1 MGCGTTDN
9 NLARWF
15 LIMNNSLNEIL
26 WLYRKAL
33 DGGKGS
39 GNFGHKGRPG
49 KRGGS
54 GKGVNK
60 VLDDNQI
67 NAIWEEY
74 VKRVN
79 ALGENDQYGWAYG
92 WISQKG
98 WDKDRNSAKQL
109 LNNIIETGIG
119 IFKTDEDVDKAEKQY
134 EEAIKNGDKK
144 TAEKIKKIL
153 RWNMTIEAMYDV
165 ASEMYGEEI
174 KDIQNNNSDK
184 NEPKQEHI
192 NNKKDLSK
200 GYDITNDTDIF
211 NEKGEAKIEFNDIS
225 ANAFNNKIIKDFI
238 GSDFNDDRADRF
250 RQIIELNKSQFINFM
265 NNKELHSKYEGMT
278 DILKEQILDSNSI
291 GLFLDYPSILPDKT
305 KNLYFAL
312 AKDII
317 GDNNYLEEMDEVKIV
332 EPYIPTQHMKK
343 QKGSFV
349 IIDTPS
355 LFYLSDIM
363 KDNPQLQEFIERNGF
378 EMYQLDIKKGVY
390 LDMKESIE
398 YLKRFGLGSSTAN
411 ITKEKIEEVKSDVLT
426 EPFSDIREA
435 AYTYL
440 LLDLLEKGEISRVPH
455 ELGYFCRDLIKDVRN
470 RYTTDYFDIEL
481 NIPEIQGIKNVNGF
495 LGYNFKPKDNV
506 YTSSIFS
513 KPCELDLKYLKDEMV
528 DNKSS
533 VTYLGVN
540 AQLLYQN
547 MQDLGVEQ
555 FIKNMKDK
563 EEREKALNEFLDI
576 IYNDGDA
583 DAFYSK
589 YNKDFG
595 PELKGQWD
603 LIKTSAPVM
612 IYNEDVNTK
621 LAKQNYQDDIV
632 YSNTTTYFATLLGQ
646 YYKLDGQNLYN
657 SLGSFIMSQ
666 LTSRFRS
673 SAFSD
678 NDNYINMPDE
688 KLDSYLNN
696 VDIGNEHSLEIA
708 CKCLAVKDMRKNG
721 FDKELSKVKTKEDF
735 FNILSKISEKMQ
747 DGSYHISKDNE
758 YSKIYEVDCFQD
770 EVKQNISGDLIKT
783 DTTEL
788 DNDID
793 FISGIQYDI
802 GWTSGYIRQ
811 VLENSGLYNNHMGFI
826 EEEEVLKKR
835 LYKKKFLQSEK
846 AKKLIEPCLSSIA
859 DELVKDFNYAA
870 AKKAPSV
877 YLKDFLRK
885 KLIMPAFKEKKYDEA
900 ALYVLAYIAMSSF
913 KDINIDNINSFVS
926 GSRKGDVN
934 KKNELREGFINGYR
948 YIYDKSVKDD
958 TYKNIFVRNPNI
970 DRFNINKENI
980 ISSIKSNRINERY
993 QKIKNKPDIKTNFL
1007 DTTVIKD
1014 VKLDKKWSPQQ
1025 ALDFI
1030 KKLVPCL
1037 NLPNNF
1043 YRSLIRGREV
1053 ATKQMGESY
1062 IDDAARREFLMTTYK
1077 TDSSFAKI
1085 RQEYANHGEA
1095 EPVMEKIRSNFKNK
1109 YIYNYDDVRSLISY
1123 ITTNGSYYTSA
1134 LQEDNEGMGSFMRML
1149 VASSPVVNGEFCR
1162 FENPADTYR
1171 MYGDIKVGDS
1181 ITMNAQ
1187 HFTYD
1192 AKSFG
1197 EQACKYFGK
1206 QCFRVKG
1213 EVPFLNMMP
1222 YVRPKKLTEWEGL
1235 IAGCFKVVKITK
1247 GQKIYN
1253 AFPDVIYDLE
1263 FDWDKWKS
1271 YIHANSKLFANQIGL
1286 YDRNGK
1292 MKVKDFL
1299 NNLLKIRLLR
1309 FR

>member
-1 MGCGTTDN
+1 MITKD
-9 NLARWF
+9 L
-15 LIMNNSLNEIL
+15 LNDII
-26 WLYRKAL
+26 KVL

-79 ALGENDQYGWAYG
+79 ALGENDQYGWVYG
-92 WISQKG
+92 WVSQKG
-98 WDKDRNSAKQL
+98 WDKDKNSAKQL
-109 LNNIIETGIG
+109 LNNIIEKGIG
-119 IFKTDEDVDKAEKQY
+119 IFKTDEDVGKAEQQY

-165 ASEMYGEEI
+165 ACEMYGEEI

-225 ANAFNNKIIKDFI
+225 ANAFNNKIIKDFM
-238 GSDFNDDRADRF
+238 GNNFNDDRADRF

-265 NNKELHSKYEGMT
+265 NNKELNNKYEGMADT
-278 DILKEQILDSNSI
+278 LKEQILDSNSI
-291 GLFLDYPSILPDKT
+291 GLFLDYPSILPDET

-317 GDNNYLEEMDEVKIV
+317 GDNNYLEKMDEVKIT

-343 QKGSFV
+343 QKAGFR
-349 IIDTPS
+349 INHTPI
-355 LFYLSDIM
+355 LFLLSDIM
-363 KDNPQLQEFIERNGF
+363 KDNPQLQEFIEKNGF
-378 EMYQLDIKKGVY
+378 EMYDMDIKKSVY
-390 LDMKESIE
+390 LNMSEGEE
-398 YLKRFGLGSSTAN
+398 YLKRFGLDSSTAN
-411 ITKEKIEEVKSDVLT
+411 ITKEKIEDVKSDILT
-426 EPFSDIREA
+426 EPFSDIRTA
-435 AYTYL
+435 ACIYL
-440 LLDLLEKGEISRVPH
+440 LLDMLEKGEISRVPH
-455 ELGYFCRDLIKDVRN
+455 NLDYFVRDLIVNVRDK
-470 RYTTDYFDIEL
+470 YTTDYFDIEL
-481 NIPEIQGIKNVNGF
+481 NIPEIQNIKNINGF
-495 LGYNFKPKDNV
+495 LGYNFKPKDNL

-513 KPCELDLKYLKDEMV
+513 KPCELDLKYLKDEIV
-528 DNKSS
+528 DDKRF
-533 VTYLGVN
+533 TAFLGAN
-540 AQLLYQN
+540 AQFLYDN
-547 MQDLGVEQ
+547 MQDLGVRQ
-555 FIKNMKDK
+555 FIKNIKDK
-563 EEREKALNEFLDI
+563 EEREKALNEFLNI
-576 IYNDGDA
+576 IYSDGDA
-583 DAFYSK
+583 DAFYLK
-589 YNKDFG
+589 YNKDFES
-595 PELKGQWD
+595 ELKEQWD
-603 LIKTSAPVM
+603 LIKSSVPVM
-612 IYNEDVNTK
+612 IYNEDVDTN
-621 LAKQNYQDDIV
+621 LVKQNYKDDTV

-646 YYKLDGQNLYN
+646 YYKVDAQNLYN
-657 SLGSFIMSQ
+657 GLGFFIMQ
-666 LTSRFRS
+666 KLVSRVQ
-673 SAFSD
+673 AAYQ
-678 NDNYINMPDE
+678 NDNFINMSDE
-688 KLDSYLNN
+688 HLDSYLNSI
-696 VDIGNEHSLEIA
+696 DIGNEHSLEIA

-721 FDKELSKVKTKEDF
+721 FDKELREAKTRSEF
-735 FNILSKISEKMQ
+735 FNILSEISDKMQ
-747 DGSYHISKDNE
+747 DGSYHISKDNA
-758 YSKIYEVDCFQD
+758 YSKVYEVNCLQD
-770 EVKQNISGDLIKT
+770 EVKQNVSGDLIKT
-783 DTTEL
+783 DTAEL

-793 FISGIQYDI
+793 FISGMQYDT
-802 GWTSGYIRQ
+802 GWT
-811 VLENSGLYNNHMGFI
+811 ENEIQNELYTTALYNKTMGI
-826 EEEEVLKKR
+826 NEVENVLRKR
-835 LYKKKFLQSEK
+835 LFKKDFLQS
-846 AKKLIEPCLSSIA
+846 KKVQELIEPCLSSIA
-859 DELVKDFNYAA
+859 DELIKDFNYGA
-870 AKKAPSV
+870 AKKSPAF
-877 YLKDFLRK
+877 YMRDFLTK
-885 KLIMPAFKEKKYDEA
+885 KLIRPAFKEKKYDEA

-913 KDINIDNINSFVS
+913 KNINIDNINSFVR
-926 GSRKGDVN
+926 GSREGN
-934 KKNELREGFINGYR
+934 KDRANELRKNFIKGYR
-948 YIYDKSVKDD
+948 YMYEKSEKDD

-970 DRFNINKENI
+970 NRFNINKKNI

-993 QKIKNKPDIKTNFL
+993 QKIKNKPDVKTNFL

-1025 ALDFI
+1025 AIDFI

-1037 NLPNNF
+1037 NLPKNF
-1043 YRSLIRGREV
+1043 YHSLIVG
-1053 ATKQMGESY
+1053 TKVENEQMGKYYLHDSNK
-1062 IDDAARREFLMTTYK
+1062 REFLMNTYK

-1085 RQEYANHGEA
+1085 RQRHTNYGEA
-1095 EPVMEKIRSNFKNK
+1095 EPIMEKIKSNFKNK
-1109 YIYNYDDVRSLISY
+1109 YKYNYDDVRSLISY

-1134 LQEDNEGMGSFMRML
+1134 LQEDNEGIGSFIRML
-1149 VASSPVVNGEFCR
+1149 VASSPVVEGEFCR

-1187 HFTYD
+1187 HFMYD

-1197 EQACKYFGK
+1197 ESACKWFGK

-1213 EVPFLNMMP
+1213 KVPFLNMMP
-1222 YVRPKKLTEWEGL
+1222 YVRPDKTTEWEGL

-1253 AFPDVIYDLE
+1253 ASPDVIYDLE

-1299 NNLLKIRLLR
+1299 NNLLKIRLSR